1 VGNDPLRKM
10 DIHTLQIST
19 DVIKMED
26 KEKFAYM
33 AGLIDGEGTI
43 TFVKRGSKYP
53 GKFIIRV
60 IVVGTSKELFDWIS
74 KEFGGTTDIT
84 KVGERKAK
92 IQSTQDMYYWY
103 ITTQK
108 AVSLLRECY
117 PFLVIK
123 KRQAELIF
131 EYAQTIQKTTVPLT
145 QELIGKRQGIYQ
157 KLRDLHKGR
166 GRNQV
171 PFISENTLI

>member
-1 VGNDPLRKM
+1 MGNDLLRKSDM
-10 DIHTLQIST
+10 NNNTSKF
-19 DVIKMED
+19 VIKMDD

-60 IVVGTSKELFDWIS
+60 IVTGTSKELFDWIL
-74 KEFGGTTDIT
+74 KEFGGTIDVT
-84 KVGERKAK
+84 KVEDIKK
-92 IQSTQDMYYWY
+92 ELKSTQDIYYWY
-103 ITTQK
+103 ITTRK

-123 KRQAELIF
+123 KKQADLIF
-131 EYAQTIQKTTVPLT
+131 EYAQTIQKDTTPLT
-145 QELIGKRQGIYQ
+145 KELISKRLEIYQ
-157 KLRDLHKGR
+157 KLRELHTGR
-166 GRNQV
+166 GRHPV
-171 PFISENTLI
+171 PFISQNTLI